1 MWISIPISHLIF
13 FSRLPLLLIVLQFLF
28 VLQVDLFRSV
38 QYSLLLLLF
47 SSLSNDLF
55 AKELLITDIPIQ
67 EGGRIKPLDTYARNQ
82 SLAFYCKRKI

>member
-1 MWISIPISHLIF
+1 MRYVLKY
-13 FSRLPLLLIVLQFLF
+13 PLFMLLI
-28 VLQVDLFRSV
+28 
-38 QYSLLLLLF
+38 F

-82 SLAFYCKRKI
+82 SLAFYGKQKIKQEK

>member
-1 MWISIPISHLIF
+1 MRYVIKY
-13 FSRLPLLLIVLQFLF
+13 PLFM
-28 VLQVDLFRSV
+28 
-38 QYSLLLLLF
+38 LLLF

-82 SLAFYCKRKI
+82 SLAFYGKRKIKHEKLESIDLSLIHI

>member
-1 MWISIPISHLIF
+1 MRYVF
-13 FSRLPLLLIVLQFLF
+13 KYPLFM
-28 VLQVDLFRSV
+28 
-38 QYSLLLLLF
+38 LLLF

-82 SLAFYCKRKI
+82 S